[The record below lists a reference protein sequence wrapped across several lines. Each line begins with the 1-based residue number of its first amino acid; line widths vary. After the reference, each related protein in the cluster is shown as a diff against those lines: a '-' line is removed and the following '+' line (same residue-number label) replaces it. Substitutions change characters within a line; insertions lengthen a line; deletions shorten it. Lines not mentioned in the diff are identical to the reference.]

1 MSMSDLVIG
10 IQEDIEMGLLSFQA
24 IAKKHKVSLKDVDLC
39 NAMLLEMYMY
49 MEQDRYTNDNWYDE
63 QFEAEYPHG

>member
-10 IQEDIEMGLLSFQA
+10 IQEDIEMGLLDFQA
-24 IAKKHKVSLKDVDLC
+24 IAKKHKVSLKDVELC
-39 NAMLLEMYMY
+39 WDMLCEMQ

-63 QFEAEYPHG
+63 QYELNDE

>member
-39 NAMLLEMYMY
+39 NAMLLEMYM
-49 MEQDRYTNDNWYDE
+49 EQDRYTNDNWYDE

>member
-10 IQEDIEMGLLSFQA
+10 IQEDIEMGLLDFQA
-24 IAKKHKVSLKDVDLC
+24 IAKKHKVSLKDVELC
-39 NAMLLEMYMY
+39 WDMLCEMQ

-63 QFEAEYPHG
+63 QFETEY

>member
-10 IQEDIEMGLLSFQA
+10 IQEDIEMGLLDFQA

-39 NAMLLEMYMY
+39 NAMLLEMYM
-49 MEQDRYTNDNWYDE
+49 EQDHCTNDNWYDE
-63 QFEAEYPHG
+63 QYEFE